1 VSDLARSKN
10 FLALPPE
17 LSRREGAF
25 AHIIP
30 VPFDATSS
38 WQKGADLGP
47 QAIIDASA
55 ALEWHD
61 IESGAAPAERGI
73 HTTAPVTGA
82 GDDPALLAPMVRA
95 RVGRALEAGA
105 VPVVLGGEHSVSIGA
120 IAEASE
126 RFDGLTV
133 LQLDAHADTRTSY
146 SGSAYSHACVMA
158 RARERASIVQVGI
171 RSIGSE
177 ELSGLDAS
185 RVVWGHEIAAAELRG
200 AEGRA
205 KWIGRAAAL
214 AGDGPLYVTVDLDVF
229 DPSVVPATGTPEPG
243 GLDWWQVTGVLAAV
257 AARSRIVGFDV
268 VELCPRPGGHGSA
281 FAAAK
286 LVNRVLAMV

>member
-1 VSDLARSKN
+1 MSDLARSAN

-38 WQKGADLGP
+38 WHKGADLGP

-61 IESGAAPAERGI
+61 IESGGAPAERGI
-73 HTTAPVTGA
+73 HTTTPVTGA
-82 GDDPALLAPMVRA
+82 GDDPRSLEPLVRA
-95 RVGRALEAGA
+95 RVGESFDAGA

-120 IAEASE
+120 IAAASD
-126 RFDGLTV
+126 RFEGLTV
-133 LQLDAHADTRTSY
+133 LQLDAHADTRASY
-146 SGSAYSHACVMA
+146 SGSTHSHACVMA
-158 RARERASIVQVGI
+158 RAMERSAIVQVGI
-171 RSIGSE
+171 RSVGGE
-177 ELSGLDAS
+177 EVGALDAS
-185 RVVWGHEIAAAELRG
+185 RVVWGHEIAASELRG
-200 AEGRA
+200 VEGRA
-205 KWIGRAAAL
+205 EWVERVVEL
-214 AGDGPLYVTVDLDVF
+214 VGDGPVYVTIDLDVF
-229 DPSVVPATGTPEPG
+229 DPAVVPATGTPEPG

-257 AARSRIVGFDV
+257 AARARIVGFDV

-286 LVNRVLAMV
+286 LVNRLLAMV